1 MNAKKIVLLLII
13 IPPLL
18 LSCSRNKDCCKASRK
33 QTDSIIKTDIAFS
46 DMSVKEGN
54 QKAFMYYCSDSAVL
68 FREGSYPIIGRDSL
82 LASFMKRKSTKRTL
96 SWKPTKADISLSND
110 LGYTIGE
117 WILSIPDSIGKIKEY
132 RGHYFTIWKKQ
143 TDGKW
148 KFAVDGG
155 TSLGNK

>member
-1 MNAKKIVLLLII
+1 MKTQNFLLFFLISFFLLI
-13 IPPLL
+13 
-18 LSCSRNKDCCKASRK
+18 SCSKNKNCCNVSQK

-54 QKAFMYYCSDSAVL
+54 QKAFMFYCSDSAIL

-82 LASFMKRKSTKRTL
+82 LASFMKRKSSGRTL
-96 SWKPTKADISLSND
+96 SWKPIKADISLSND

-117 WILSIPDSIGKIKEY
+117 WLLTLPDSSGKIQEY

-148 KFAVDGG
+148 KFVVDGG
-155 TSLGNK
+155 TSLRK